1 MPKRMTDQEWE
12 AQNGG
17 LSPTEAAA
25 QGKCWKCSGIT
36 KLFSAFGGDQ
46 FSVTCDECR
55 GTGEAR
61 T

>member
-17 LSPTEAAA
+17 LSPAEAAA
-25 QGKCWKCSGIT
+25 QGKCWCCTGNG
-36 KLFSAFGGDQ
+36 KLYTAFGGTQRVID
-46 FSVTCDECR
+46 CRECR
-55 GTGEAR
+55 GTGDAQ